1 MKKLK
6 VEGTLELKLDDK
18 DVRKN
23 LKSLEKIKSKLEIE
37 GNINAIIK
45 QLDELKNV
53 KSEVEFKSNINMII
67 RELEEIEA
75 EASKMNINFDYD
87 LSKLKSE
94 LEQLKNTK
102 IDIKTNT
109 DYILKQINKIKSELS
124 EKQTIRA
131 KVEVDRTE
139 WDKLKKEWSEKYHID
154 AIADVASVGTAYM
167 GISDAEKYNE
177 LITILRERGLT
188 KDQAER
194 LIQLGLYNGYSL
206 DEIKDGLGYANEA
219 VLKLAASNDKYA
231 AQILAAMAMA
241 ERGGSESGA
250 DDIRR
255 MITALAAL
263 GKSNEEI
270 MKMVNA
276 EVLEMKQGHTEV
288 AEAIREFSITM
299 GDTLDPET
307 FASILIQAQAAG
319 AQDVGQLAD
328 AINALALNARQM
340 GFDVKTALKE
350 IQKTK
355 DDKTLAELAKKYG
368 LTYEQIV
375 KIHDYLQRV
384 DLDKGLPDNT
394 NELDRLI
401 SINKDQRGILETI
414 KQDIEGW
421 LAGHGFLQYGAELGV
436 TLGGLGKILEIAIG
450 AAIGS
455 ALKDA
460 FGKIK
465 SIFGKISLDNLK
477 LPELSKIKLPV
488 DLEIPK
494 IPKLHMPKIKLPVDL
509 KLPKIPEINI
519 PKINLPNISGLSN
532 AFRGLGEAVRFAGR
546 AFGVLSVVI
555 EPLKQLLKGDIQ
567 GAIEHLKIGLIELAA
582 WPVALGEMLAAV
594 TLAVGDFL
602 GLFDLDGDSPLA
614 AARAGI
620 LTLLAA
626 FESIYSFITGDWSVV
641 TNTLQE
647 AFETLGMKEDEAR
660 QAAENLAQQWQ
671 QLPQQILD
679 AFNGFV
685 DNIKQTFNRWWYEL
699 NIWWSQKI
707 EEAKN
712 WGSDLIQNII
722 DGIKR
727 KFSELRNAVSQAA
740 SIISNYL
747 HHTTPETGPLKDD
760 DKWGI
765 HFMENII
772 GGIRKEIPNLKKTI
786 DYTAQLM
793 SSANP
798 KNWKIQQV
806 GMTHSTSY
814 SYGDIHI
821 NVVGNS
827 FNEHQLAQKIA
838 LILKRQQFR

>member
-1 MKKLK
+1 M
-6 VEGTLELKLDDK
+6 ELKLDDK

>member
-6 VEGTLELKLDDK
+6 VEGTLELNLDDK

-37 GNINAIIK
+37 SNINAVIK

-75 EASKMNINFDYD
+75 DASKMNINFDYD

-109 DYILKQINKIKSELS
+109 DQILKQINKIKSELS

-139 WDKLKKEWSEKYHID
+139 WDKLKKEWSEKYHIN

-177 LITILRERGLT
+177 LMTILRERGLT

-194 LIQLGLYNGYSL
+194 LIQIGLYNGYSL
-206 DEIKDGLGYANEA
+206 DEIRDGIVYSNEA

-241 ERGGSESGA
+241 ERGGEPGA
-250 DDIRR
+250 DDIAR
-255 MITALAAL
+255 MISALTAM

-299 GDTLDPET
+299 GDTLDPEK

-319 AQDVGQLAD
+319 AQDVGQLAE
-328 AINALALNARQM
+328 AINDLALNSRQM
-340 GFDVKTALKE
+340 GFDVEKALRE

-401 SINKDQRGILETI
+401 SINKDQKGILETI

-421 LAGHGFLQYGAELGV
+421 LAGHGYLQYGAELGV
-436 TLGGLGKILEIAIG
+436 GLGGLGKILEIAIG

-460 FGKIK
+460 FGEIK
-465 SIFGKISLDNLK
+465 STLFGKISLDNLK

-494 IPKLHMPKIKLPVDL
+494 IPKISMPKIKLPVDL
-509 KLPKIPEINI
+509 KLPKIPKINI
-519 PKINLPNISGLSN
+519 PKINLPNVSGLSN
-532 AFRGLGEAVRFAGR
+532 AFKGLGEAVRFAGR
-546 AFGVLSVVI
+546 AFGFLSVVV
-555 EPLKQLLKGDIQ
+555 EPVKQLLEGDIQ
-567 GAIEHLKIGLIELAA
+567 GAIEHLKVGLIELAA
-582 WPVALGEMLAAV
+582 WPVALGEALAAV

-602 GLFDLDGDSPLA
+602 GLFDLDGDSPLS

-641 TNTLQE
+641 QNTLQE
-647 AFETLGMKEDEAR
+647 AFEELGMKEDEAR

-685 DNIKQTFNRWWYEL
+685 DNIKQTFDEWWNGL
-699 NIWWSQKI
+699 NEWWSQKI

-722 DGIKR
+722 DGIKE
-727 KFSELRNAVSQAA
+727 KFSELENAVSQAA
-740 SIISNYL
+740 GIISSYL
-747 HHTTPETGPLKDD
+747 HHTTPDVGPLKDD

-786 DYTAQLM
+786 DYTAKLM

-806 GMTHSTSY
+806 GITHSTSY

-838 LILKRQQFR
+838 LILKKQRFR